1 MKTNRIILI
10 CLLIALAVAVVA
22 YLRLMPPNITGTYFV
37 AHFRLQN
44 DVPEKEVTLGLM
56 DFGSSAFKFQNN
68 DTVILH
74 PALGYNYFGDT
85 IFRYRVTQ
93 KHLELIHGDSVR
105 SFPISVEGPTI
116 MLTINHK
123 IMKRLDL
130 VKRN

>member
-10 CLLIALAVAVVA
+10 CFLIALAVVA

-37 AHFRLQN
+37 VHFRLQN
-44 DVPEKEVTLGLM
+44 DAPEKEVKFGLI
-56 DFGSSAFKFQNN
+56 DFGSASFKFQKN

-74 PALGYNYFGDT
+74 PALGYNFFGDT
-85 IFRYRVTQ
+85 IFRYKVTRR
-93 KHLELIHGDSVR
+93 HLELIHGDTVR

-123 IMKRLDL
+123 LIKRLDL